1 MSNDDAQDKYARGYH
16 KGAFGHWMFKE
27 SWSKA
32 KEGDPLIN
40 IGGWQGNHSWGD
52 LVEGPNGTN
61 ITRRER
67 IVAATGMIHHKKE
80 RNQNRRRRKSCAQ
93 VLKEIDEKKGQD
105 LHFYDKNGNNRFGV
119 TKRHSS

>member
-1 MSNDDAQDKYARGYH
+1 MSNDDVQDKYARGYH
-16 KGAFGHWMFKE
+16 KGAFGHLMYKE

-67 IVAATGMIHHKKE
+67 IAAATGMIHHKKE
-80 RNQNRRRRKSCAQ
+80 RNQNRRRRKSCVQ
-93 VLKEIDEKKGQD
+93 VLKEMDEKKGQD